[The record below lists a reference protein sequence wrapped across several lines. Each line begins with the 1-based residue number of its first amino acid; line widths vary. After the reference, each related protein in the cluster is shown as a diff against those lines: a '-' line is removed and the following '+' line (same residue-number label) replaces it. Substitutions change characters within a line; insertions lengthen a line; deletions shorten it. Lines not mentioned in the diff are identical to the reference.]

1 MRKILIKSDFADPI
15 VRNGL
20 LFGHRKELQDVYREK
35 EDRKAE
41 QKAIE
46 QTIDSIAANI

>member
-1 MRKILIKSDFADPI
+1 MRKILVKSTLADPI

-20 LFGHRKELQDVYREK
+20 LFGHRKELQAVYKEK
-35 EDRKAE
+35 EDKQAE

>member
-1 MRKILIKSDFADPI
+1 MRKILIKETLADPI

-20 LFGHRKELQDVYREK
+20 VYGHRKELQDVYREK
-35 EDRKAE
+35 EDKQAE